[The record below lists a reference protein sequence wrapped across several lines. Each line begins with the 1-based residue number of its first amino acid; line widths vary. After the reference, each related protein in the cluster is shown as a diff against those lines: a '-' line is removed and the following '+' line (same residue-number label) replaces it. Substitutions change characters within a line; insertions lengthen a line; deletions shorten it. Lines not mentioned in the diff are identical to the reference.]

1 MGNWKI
7 ENTFSLVNR
16 VQIKMAPSGHYFLNF
31 PCQRSSLSIKLSVV
45 SERNKVLLL

>member
-7 ENTFSLVNR
+7 ENTFSLLNR
-16 VQIKMAPSGHYFLNF
+16 VQIKMAPSGPYSLNF
-31 PCQRSSLSIKLSVV
+31 PCERSSLSMKLSFV

>member
-16 VQIKMAPSGHYFLNF
+16 VQIKMAPSGPYFLNF
-31 PCQRSSLSIKLSVV
+31 RASEVLSMKLSVV